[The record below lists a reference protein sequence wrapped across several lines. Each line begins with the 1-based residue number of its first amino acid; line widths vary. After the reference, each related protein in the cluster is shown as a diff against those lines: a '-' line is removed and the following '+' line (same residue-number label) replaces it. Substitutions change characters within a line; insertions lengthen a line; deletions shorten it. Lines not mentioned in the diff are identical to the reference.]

1 MMKVKVF
8 RVLIIGLGDIAMGY
22 DHGRDDVT
30 WTHIGA
36 LLKNKN
42 FEIIGGV
49 DPVIATHAKF
59 YALTSAPV
67 YADIDEF
74 LLVNKQPV
82 DLVVICSPTKYH
94 LYHYKKIKSLH
105 PKLVLMEK
113 PLVAIDDELESLMA
127 EINSGPRVMVNLF
140 RLYQSQINC
149 VLQELANSGPCR
161 ITIRYSKSIE
171 HNGIH
176 FMTLLLRNFGP
187 CLKQECISIPN
198 EVAHSFTF
206 SQADVLMLPAFKDV
220 DDNSMVLQSNMGTT
234 YYLNGGRIFFQ
245 VDQQH
250 NRQDFDLDE
259 FKHHMAKVYEQ
270 CLKVIQGK
278 DDDSLALAHSGHKL
292 LMKGAHYHE
301 KLYAL

>member
-1 MMKVKVF
+1 MMKAKAF
-8 RVLIIGLGDIAMGY
+8 SVLIIGLGDIAMGY
-22 DHGRDDVT
+22 DNGREDVT
-30 WTHIGA
+30 WTHVGA

-49 DPVIATHAKF
+49 DPVTTTHAKF

-67 YADIDEF
+67 FEDVDEF
-74 LLVNKQPV
+74 LLNNEQTV

-94 LYHYKKIKSLH
+94 FHHYKKIKLLK

-113 PLVAIDDELESLMA
+113 PLVSLDDDLESLMV

-140 RLYQSQINC
+140 RLYQSQINS

-176 FMTLLLRNFGP
+176 FITLLLRYFGR
-187 CLKQECISIPN
+187 CLKQECITLPN

-206 SQADVLMLPAFKDV
+206 EQAEVLMVPAFQGM

-245 VDQQH
+245 VDHQH
-250 NRQDFDLDE
+250 NRHDFNLDE

-270 CLKVIQGK
+270 CLQVIQGK

-292 LMKGAHYHE
+292 LMKGAHYYE
-301 KLYAL
+301 KLHAL